1 MGDEELGAAFGFFI
15 GLGLVYGLGRDGDT
29 VGVFGFFVGLGED
42 RDTAGAGAGGEVAR
56 VVVEPKIQ
64 PLFSGFL

>member
-1 MGDEELGAAFGFFI
+1 MEEEGDDRLGISRVVGDEEPGAAFGFFV
-15 GLGLVYGLGRDGDT
+15 GLGLVY
-29 VGVFGFFVGLGED
+29 GLGED

-56 VVVEPKIQ
+56 VGVEPEIQ

>member
-1 MGDEELGAAFGFFI
+1 MGDEEPGAAFGFFV
-15 GLGLVYGLGRDGDT
+15 GLGLVYGLG
-29 VGVFGFFVGLGED
+29 ED
-42 RDTAGAGAGGEVAR
+42 RDMAGAGAGGEVAR

>member
-1 MGDEELGAAFGFFI
+1 MEEEGDDRVGIGRVMGDEEPGAA
-15 GLGLVYGLGRDGDT
+15 
-29 VGVFGFFVGLGED
+29 FGFFVGLGED